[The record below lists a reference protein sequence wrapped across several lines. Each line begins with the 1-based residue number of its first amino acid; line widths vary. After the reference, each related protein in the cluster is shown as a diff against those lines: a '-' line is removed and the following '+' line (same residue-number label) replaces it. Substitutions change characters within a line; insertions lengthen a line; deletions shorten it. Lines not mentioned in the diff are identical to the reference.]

1 MLPGFAKRSQDS
13 PWHFGHS
20 FGGVTTPSGS
30 KPQHRHWTWNTA
42 TLVMDASK
50 GLYVANCPS
59 EAKRSMLIDILTLI
73 LSSGY
78 THSTDSVSHKMQ
90 PPCQPLRILK
100 KRRVVC
106 RNHVAPRKKAPGSQS
121 QGFRTNCRYRDVS
134 VDGPSESRR

>member
-59 EAKRSMLIDILTLI
+59 EAKRSMLIDILTLL

-90 PPCQPLRILK
+90 PPCQSAWIAENAGFCMQ
-100 KRRVVC
+100 VTTEA
-106 RNHVAPRKKAPGSQS
+106 HEKAP
-121 QGFRTNCRYRDVS
+121 TLL
-134 VDGPSESRR
+134 SRGW